1 MTHILIVEDE
11 EKISSLLQEY
21 CQQQGFIA
29 TVIADGSKVEP
40 WLASNH
46 CDAMVLDIMLPNV
59 DGITLCKNIR
69 TYSTVAILMLSAR
82 TEEIDR
88 LLGLELGAD
97 DYISKPFS
105 PREVIARIKAVL
117 RRTESLASSTSALL
131 ETSAKEQTA
140 PWLSPNDYQLYF
152 NRQPLHLSA
161 IEYSLMAA
169 MMARPGQVFTRQQL
183 MDVMYQDGRIVSER
197 TIDSHIKK
205 LRQKIQQ
212 GFDDLNLIHSIYGL
226 GYKYQFQL
234 EK

>member
-1 MTHILIVEDE
+1 MIVEDE
-11 EKISSLLQEY
+11 AKIASLLQDY
-21 CQQQGFIA
+21 CQQEGFLTTI
-29 TVIADGSKVEP
+29 ISDGAKVEP
-40 WLASNH
+40 WLASNN
-46 CDAMVLDIMLPNV
+46 CDAIILDVMLPNV
-59 DGITLCKNIR
+59 DGMTLCENIR
-69 TYSTVAILMLSAR
+69 SYSSIPILILSAK

-105 PREVIARIKAVL
+105 PREIVARVKAVL
-117 RRTESLASSTSALL
+117 RRS
-131 ETSAKEQTA
+131 EQLSISVAVGNTA
-140 PWLSPNDYQLYF
+140 QKSPWLSPNDYQLYF
-152 NRQPLHLSA
+152 NSQPLHLSA
-161 IEYSLMAA
+161 IEYSLMAS

-212 GFDDLNLIHSIYGL
+212 AFNELNLIHSIYGL
-226 GYKYQFQL
+226 GYKYQFLQ

>member
-1 MTHILIVEDE
+1 M
-11 EKISSLLQEY
+11 
-21 CQQQGFIA
+21 
-29 TVIADGSKVEP
+29 
-40 WLASNH
+40 
-46 CDAMVLDIMLPNV
+46 MPNV

-69 TYSTVAILMLSAR
+69 AYSNVPILMLSAK

-117 RRTESLASSTSALL
+117 RRTENNNSTATVSPS
-131 ETSAKEQTA
+131 TPST
-140 PWLSPNDYQLYF
+140 PWLNSSDYQLYF
-152 NRQPLHLSA
+152 KGQPLRLSA

-212 GFDDLNLIHSIYGL
+212 QFDELSLINSVYGL
-226 GYKYQFQL
+226 GYQYQFQPDNP
-234 EK
+234 

>member
-1 MTHILIVEDE
+1 MTQILIVEDE
-11 EKISSLLQEY
+11 IKIAKLLQDY
-21 CQQQGFIA
+21 CHKEGFTASIV
-29 TVIADGSKVEP
+29 TDGALVEP
-40 WLASNH
+40 WLAANE
-46 CDAMVLDIMLPNV
+46 CDAIILDIMLPNI

-69 TYSTVAILMLSAR
+69 SYSNVPILILSAK

-97 DYISKPFS
+97 DYIPKPFS

-117 RRTESLASSTSALL
+117 RRSNNSPLPTATSAPN
-131 ETSAKEQTA
+131 T
-140 PWLSPNDYQLYF
+140 PWLNPSDYQLYYKG
-152 NRQPLHLSA
+152 QPLRLSA

-212 GFDDLNLIHSIYGL
+212 QFNELSLINSVYGL
-226 GYKYQFQL
+226 GYQYQFQPDNP
-234 EK
+234 

>member
-1 MTHILIVEDE
+1 MTDILIVEDE
-11 EKISSLLQEY
+11 AKISSLLKEY
-21 CQQQGFIA
+21 CQQQGFVA
-29 TVIADGSKVEP
+29 TVISDGAEVEP
-40 WLASNH
+40 WLAIND
-46 CDAMVLDIMLPNV
+46 CDAILLDIMLPNV
-59 DGITLCKNIR
+59 DGISLCKNIR
-69 TYSTVAILMLSAR
+69 AYSNISILMLSAK

-117 RRTESLASSTSALL
+117 RRSNEQLASTASTDNAD
-131 ETSAKEQTA
+131 KMV

-152 NRQPLHLSA
+152 NSQPLHLSA

-169 MMARPGQVFTRQQL
+169 MMARPGQVFSRQQL

-197 TIDSHIKK
+197 TIDSHVKK
-205 LRQKIQQ
+205 LRHKIQQ
-212 GFDDLNLIHSIYGL
+212 AFNELNLIHSIYGL

>member
-1 MTHILIVEDE
+1 
-11 EKISSLLQEY
+11 
-21 CQQQGFIA
+21 
-29 TVIADGSKVEP
+29 
-40 WLASNH
+40 
-46 CDAMVLDIMLPNV
+46 MLPNV

-69 TYSTVAILMLSAR
+69 AYSNVPILMLSAK

-117 RRTESLASSTSALL
+117 RRTDNNNSSTA
-131 ETSAKEQTA
+131 TA
-140 PWLSPNDYQLYF
+140 SPSTPTTPWLNSSDYQLYF
-152 NRQPLHLSA
+152 KGQPLRLSA

-212 GFDDLNLIHSIYGL
+212 QFDNLSLINSVYGL
-226 GYKYQFQL
+226 GYQYQFQPDNP
-234 EK
+234 